1 MNNKFMTADD
11 VAEEL
16 GISKSHAYKII
27 RELNTEL
34 KKMGK
39 LTIAERVNRNYFLKK
54 LCFSDEKGGENNAR
68 I

>member
-1 MNNKFMTADD
+1 MDNKFMTADD

-16 GISKSHAYKII
+16 GISKSHAYKIM
-27 RELNTEL
+27 RELNAEL

-39 LTIAERVNRNYFLKK
+39 LTIAGRVNRNYFLKK
-54 LCFSDEKGGENNAR
+54 LFFSDENGGENNAC

>member
-16 GISKSHAYKII
+16 GISKSHAYKIM

-39 LTIAERVNRNYFLKK
+39 LTIAGRVNRNYFLKK
-54 LCFSDEKGGENNAR
+54 LCFSDETGGETNAR

>member
-1 MNNKFMTADD
+1 MTADD

-16 GISKSHAYKII
+16 GISKSHAYKIM
-27 RELNTEL
+27 RELNAEL

-39 LTIAERVNRNYFLKK
+39 LTIAGRVNRNYFLKK
-54 LCFSDEKGGENNAR
+54 LCFSDEIGGETNAR